1 MRGYIT
7 AFMLAITLALASCG
21 GGNDVASSGA
31 TAVSAAAPTTTTAS
45 TASTPATT
53 ATEPKVNGQVDERT
67 GVAPVVAK
75 MTIGATVT
83 IGASGGPCPGIGIKA
98 CSSVTSQSQCPNYY
112 LETARIQ
119 CAWNGSY
126 CSDGGGSCWA
136 PWTVYSNGGC
146 AKSWNFNQGSLVLSI
161 PQLNA
166 CVTALNAWVK
176 TDPISACTA
185 LGGVISG
192 GDTCLG

>member
-1 MRGYIT
+1 MRTYLISL
-7 AFMLAITLALASCG
+7 LAALALTSCG

-31 TAVSAAAPTTTTAS
+31 TAVSAAAPTTTTVG
-45 TASTPATT
+45 
-53 ATEPKVNGQVDERT
+53 TEAKVNGQVDERT

-126 CSDGGGSCWA
+126 CSDGGGSCGA

-185 LGGVISG
+185 LGGVIFG